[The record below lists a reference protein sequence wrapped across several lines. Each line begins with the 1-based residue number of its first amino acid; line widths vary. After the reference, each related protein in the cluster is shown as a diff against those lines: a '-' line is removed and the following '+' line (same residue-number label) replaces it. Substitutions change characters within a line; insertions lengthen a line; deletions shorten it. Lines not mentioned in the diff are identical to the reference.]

1 MNPLNY
7 NAGCQKVV
15 SIKLVLVVLEKVVPN
30 ENKLDTYILIKKYNV
45 NRKKVNSKM
54 LIKRTNM

>member
-7 NAGCQKVV
+7 NVGCQKVV

>member
-7 NAGCQKVV
+7 NVGCQKVV

-30 ENKLDTYILIKKYNV
+30 ENKLDTYILIKKYNLY
-45 NRKKVNSKM
+45 RKKVNSKM

>member
-7 NAGCQKVV
+7 NVGCQKVV

-30 ENKLDTYILIKKYNV
+30 ENKLDTYILIKKDNL